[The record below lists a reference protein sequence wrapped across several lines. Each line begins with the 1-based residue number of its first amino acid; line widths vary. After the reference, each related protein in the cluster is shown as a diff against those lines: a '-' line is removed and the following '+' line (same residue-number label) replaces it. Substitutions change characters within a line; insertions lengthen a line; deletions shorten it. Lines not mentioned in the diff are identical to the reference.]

1 MAFLVERLLPVTWAD
16 RSDFMVASFII
27 TLVLVAL
34 SLFFNQDKKRYLAG
48 SLTLSAYLL
57 LAVIVADWLLF
68 AKEIIELSQQGVF
81 SIVGT
86 EIGLFIIAL
95 SFLFTAKK
103 LLAHVPVNEKK
114 YEQEEQFSV

>member
-1 MAFLVERLLPVTWAD
+1 
-16 RSDFMVASFII
+16 
-27 TLVLVAL
+27 L

-68 AKEIIELSQQGVF
+68 AKQIIELSQQGVF

-103 LLAHVPVNEKK
+103 LLANVPAHVPVNEKK